1 MSVDTLVARRL
12 GMTTSTADHTRSTST
27 CDRPATKQS
36 PPPPWFLRAVVVLT
50 AIALVCVLP
59 SLTGCTRS
67 GGNGSASGGSGQ
79 AAPAPAH
86 LTDAETRYGVSPTRN
101 SQVTYQDDVIVME
114 HGAEAIRSQ
123 APNGLTWT
131 IDASAPGARDIQPGK
146 ILFAT
151 GRVVGR
157 VLAVEARGNEV
168 AVTLGP
174 MELTDVIKEADISYQ
189 GPLDLDKMIPYMAPE
204 YPGTFTDLDAAK
216 EQTSELRRRSEQPVQ
231 LATFSPSGEPR
242 IRAISAAYRS
252 TRIGESSNGTSAG
265 LPSDIPISGFHFFP
279 DLSQGLGFSATH
291 HTREMDFTAF
301 AKLRLDHPNFAFR
314 LKITSSGLQTAQIQ
328 LGGLAGVRVGF
339 KGGTNG
345 DFKNPNQAF
354 ELPLDIS
361 FPIPGIPV
369 PFAATFHQS
378 ILVTTMFTARNA
390 TLDTTG
396 EYAFSGTITA
406 GVVNG
411 QLGATAPIFVA
422 TKQNLVNSLSGVSVG
437 VNGLVLGYG
446 GKFIVGLGGW
456 GLAVGPYLSANTTVG
471 VTRGSDA
478 QTGLVGFTCRSAQYE
493 MYLDYGV
500 GYAIPNTVVEALNS
514 FLSLFHV
521 KKINATHGT
530 SLGRVPIKTNSEG
543 LPPSCAA

>member
-1 MSVDTLVARRL
+1 
-12 GMTTSTADHTRSTST
+12 
-27 CDRPATKQS
+27 
-36 PPPPWFLRAVVVLT
+36 
-50 AIALVCVLP
+50 
-59 SLTGCTRS
+59 
-67 GGNGSASGGSGQ
+67 
-79 AAPAPAH
+79 
-86 LTDAETRYGVSPTRN
+86 RYGVSPTRN

-131 IDASAPGARDIQPGK
+131 IDANAPGAQDIQTGK

-157 VLAVEARGNEV
+157 VLAVEPRGNDV

-189 GPLDLDKMIPYMAPE
+189 GALELDKMIFYLAPD
-204 YPGTFTDLDAAK
+204 YPGTFTDLDTGK
-216 EQTSELRRRSEQPVQ
+216 EQTSEWRRGSEQPVQ
-231 LATFSPSGEPR
+231 LAKFSPREVPR
-242 IRAISAAYRS
+242 FRVMSAAYRS
-252 TRIGESSNGTSAG
+252 SDMRESSSGTSAG
-265 LPSDIPISGFHFFP
+265 LPPDIPIGGFHFFP
-279 DLSQGLGFSATH
+279 DISQGLGFSATH
-291 HTREMDFTAF
+291 HTPEMHFTAF

-314 LKITSSGLQTAQIQ
+314 LKITSSGLQTAQIE

-345 DFKNPNQAF
+345 EFKNPNQAF

-378 ILVTTMFTARNA
+378 ILVTTMFTAKNA

-396 EYAFSGTITA
+396 EYGFRGTITA

-411 QLGATAPIFVA
+411 QLGATAPIFVE

-521 KKINATHGT
+521 KKINPTHGT
-530 SLGRVPIKTNSEG
+530 SLGRIPIKTNSEG
-543 LPPSCAA
+543 LPPSCAQ